1 MSILIDDTKLLA
13 SIESTLATQL
23 KAQAQCELPPAILR
37 NIARNIAHSV
47 MTLELD
53 ETHVVDLIDTRSLLT
68 QRERHHDRCMTPF
81 DDAHLTCPIA
91 AGREA

>member
-23 KAQAQCELPPAILR
+23 KAQAQCELPLAILR

-47 MTLELD
+47 MTLEVD

-68 QRERHHDRCMTPF
+68 QRERHHDGCLAQF
-81 DDAHLTCPIA
+81 DDEHITCPVVPPA
-91 AGREA
+91 V